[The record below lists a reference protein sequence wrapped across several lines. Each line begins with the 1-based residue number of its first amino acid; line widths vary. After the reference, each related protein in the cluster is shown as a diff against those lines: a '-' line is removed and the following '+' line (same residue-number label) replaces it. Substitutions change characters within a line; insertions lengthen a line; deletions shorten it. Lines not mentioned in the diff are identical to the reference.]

1 MLDFR
6 TETFLEAYRTM
17 NFTKTAKLMNIT
29 QPAVSQHIHTLE
41 QFYRTKLF
49 VYEGKKLKAT
59 KEGEL
64 LYRMLSAQRHDSMYM
79 KEKMALLK
87 EKRKSLRFGVTLTI
101 GEFVIA
107 KALTGLLN
115 KHPELSVRIVT
126 ANTKELL
133 GKIDRGEIEFAVMEG
148 NFPRNE
154 YAFDI
159 FSRESFIPV
168 CGYEYKF
175 AAPVE
180 KLEDLKRERLI
191 IREEGSGTREVL
203 VKDLERR
210 NLSIDYFDHVIEI
223 GNMSAIK
230 SMLAY
235 NCGVSFLYEAA
246 VSQEINNKILRKIS
260 LKDFTLNHDFS
271 FVWQKDSFFERDYRE
286 IFIELQNNV
295 NKF

>member
-1 MLDFR
+1 MLDYR
-6 TETFLEAYRTM
+6 TETFLEACRTM
-17 NFTKTAKLMNIT
+17 NFTRTAKLLNIT

-41 QFYRTKLF
+41 QFYQTKLF
-49 VYEGKKLKAT
+49 AYEGKKLKVT

-79 KEKMALLK
+79 KEKLALLK
-87 EKRKSLRFGVTLTI
+87 EKRKSLHFGVTLTI

-115 KHPELSVRIVT
+115 KQPGLSVRIIT

-154 YAFDI
+154 YASAI

-168 CGYEYKF
+168 CGSEYKF
-175 AAPVE
+175 ASPVE
-180 KLEDLKRERLI
+180 RLEDLKGERLI

-210 NLSIDYFDHVIEI
+210 NLSIDYFEHVIEI
-223 GNMSAIK
+223 GNMGAIK
-230 SMLAY
+230 SMLSY
-235 NCGVSFLYEAA
+235 NCGISFLYEAA
-246 VSQEINNKILRKIS
+246 VSQELKNKVLRKIL
-260 LKDFTLNHDFS
+260 LKDFAVTHDFS
-271 FVWQKDSFFERDYRE
+271 FVWQKDSFFEKDYRE
-286 IFIELQNNV
+286 IFMELQNNV
-295 NKF
+295 NKY